1 MRLATRMLLFKA
13 DVATR
18 RAARERR
25 RRLEHDI
32 ACFATTAERQ
42 DLLATLE
49 RYPDNA
55 TREVREILD
64 RQVTRERFQ
73 RHMRFR

>member
-1 MRLATRMLLFKA
+1 MLLLKA

-25 RRLEHDI
+25 HRLERDI
-32 ACFATTAERQ
+32 ACFATAAERQ

-49 RYPDNA
+49 RYPDNM
-55 TREVREILD
+55 TCEVRGILD
-64 RQVTRERFQ
+64 RQAASARFER
-73 RHMRFR
+73 RMRLG